1 MTAVGLLVLYS
12 LLRPALAK
20 RAFRWVRTHTRLA
33 AIVGISAAAL
43 VGVTA
48 FAGDQ
53 LAHPTVGAAE
63 QADDWSTANSA
74 LARVAAADLRWHAAG
89 PADRAALVEDV
100 RNSTHRFSD
109 AVSLLERIRPPEE
122 GLSLHRSATAVYR
135 EMADVL
141 SQLPG
146 ALADGDTARAAT
158 IWGAAAT
165 LGDEA
170 ATFIAIITGP

>member
-1 MTAVGLLVLYS
+1 M
-12 LLRPALAK
+12 
-20 RAFRWVRTHTRLA
+20 
-33 AIVGISAAAL
+33 
-43 VGVTA
+43 
-48 FAGDQ
+48 
-53 LAHPTVGAAE
+53 
-63 QADDWSTANSA
+63 
-74 LARVAAADLRWHAAG
+74 
-89 PADRAALVEDV
+89 
-100 RNSTHRFSD
+100 
-109 AVSLLERIRPPEE
+109 ERIRPPEE